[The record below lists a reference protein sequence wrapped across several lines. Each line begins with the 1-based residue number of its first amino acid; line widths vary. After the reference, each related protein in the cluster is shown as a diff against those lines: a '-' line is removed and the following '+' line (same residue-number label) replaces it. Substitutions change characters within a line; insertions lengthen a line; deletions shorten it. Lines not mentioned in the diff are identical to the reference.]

1 MQVPAQFVK
10 RAVMT
15 TITPQV
21 IRRPT
26 QIWTIPGVTL
36 GLPPALPGIS
46 KNQSPITRSGRT
58 STMASG
64 AFTYTAATA
73 ADFKP
78 SNAASM

>member
-1 MQVPAQFVK
+1 
-10 RAVMT
+10 
-15 TITPQV
+15 
-21 IRRPT
+21 
-26 QIWTIPGVTL
+26 
-36 GLPPALPGIS
+36 LPPALPRIS